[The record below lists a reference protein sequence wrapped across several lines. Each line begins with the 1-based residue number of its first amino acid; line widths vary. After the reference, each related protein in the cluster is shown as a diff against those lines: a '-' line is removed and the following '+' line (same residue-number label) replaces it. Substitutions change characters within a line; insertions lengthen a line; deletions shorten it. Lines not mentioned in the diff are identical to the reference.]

1 MHETS
6 AHSRTMP
13 PEVIQRYLV
22 ARDARDTE
30 GALATFSP
38 DAKVTDEGHDHH
50 GTEEIRAWLDTAA
63 AEFTFTRTL
72 LNIDAVDGNTWVL
85 RNRLEGDFPG
95 GLVDLDFRIVLRHG
109 LIGELA
115 IA

>member
-1 MHETS
+1 MQDT
-6 AHSRTMP
+6 AAQSRTSP

-38 DAKVTDEGHDHH
+38 DAKVNDEDHDYH
-50 GTEEIRAWLDTAA
+50 GTEEIRVWLDTAA

-72 LNIDAVDGNTWVL
+72 LNTETADGNTWVL

-109 LIGELA
+109 LIGELV